1 MFFLCLS
8 IHLNMSCKSKS
19 PKRVLLILLKCWYF
33 RSGVHL
39 KARCDISSP
48 IIFSKSTLVD
58 LTTCFPERLMMWHS
72 SSKLSRTSLFTPIAL
87 QCLVMHFWLVTLGPS
102 FRRTSLISLLKNSI
116 KRSNRILCPDL
127 NDTVLFHT
135 RRWPS
140 L

>member
-19 PKRVLLILLKCWYF
+19 SKRVLLILLKCWYF

-48 IIFSKSTLVD
+48 TIFSKSTLVD
-58 LTTCFPERLMMWHS
+58 LTKCFPERLMLWHS

-87 QCLVMHFWLVTLGPS
+87 QCLVMHFWLFALGPS
-102 FRRTSLISLLKNSI
+102 FRRDFLDQFVK
-116 KRSNRILCPDL
+116 K
-127 NDTVLFHT
+127 FHQKLQ
-135 RRWPS
+135 WNIMS
-140 L
+140 